1 MRKTAEWFDL
11 SFALS
16 LCPTET
22 HVGPRG
28 KQQQQGHYLLT
39 LYGHRDKHNRAA
51 AELTMTTGDTWR
63 HTETHGGSVI
73 PNSHL
78 CLFCCRFRNIP

>member
-28 KQQQQGHYLLT
+28 KKQQQGHYLLT
-39 LYGHRDKHNRAA
+39 LYGHRDKDNRAA

-63 HTETHGGSVI
+63 HTGAALYPTHTSVCFVAVSVI
-73 PNSHL
+73 FPDV
-78 CLFCCRFRNIP
+78 